1 MDYKEEIAKLLKK
14 ESKLNLDFLQL
25 IEVPPNQEM
34 GDYALPCFTL
44 AKELKKAP
52 QQIAMDLVP
61 LFEASWL
68 DKAEAKGPY
77 INFFI
82 KKSCFFEDIISK
94 IQKEKDK
101 YGSSGEGKG
110 KKALVEHTSIN
121 PNASPHVGRARN
133 ALIGDSIVRILKFQ
147 GYKTETHY
155 FVNDVGKQIA
165 MLVYGA
171 GKKKVTFNGLLQLYV
186 DINNKVK
193 EKPEL
198 EKEVFSLLNKLETG
212 DKATRQKF
220 RAIVDTCIKGQ
231 AKIFGELDIKYDF
244 FDYESQYLWNKR
256 TDEILEML
264 KKTGKLSE
272 DEEHRMVLNQEEYN
286 LPTKAPF
293 LVLTRADKT
302 SLYPLRDIAYNI
314 DKANKAKGRNVVVLG
329 EDQKL
334 YFQQVASALDLLG
347 FKAPEVVH
355 YSFVLLSEGKM
366 STRQGNVILLEDF
379 MKDAVSKANEE
390 IRKRHGKADL
400 KIAKVIAYGAVKY
413 AMLKV
418 ANEKNVTF
426 DMDTAL
432 NFEGE
437 TGPYVQYT
445 YARASSILRKAKK
458 TPSKADYCLLSTES
472 EKKLLVALAAF
483 PDAVMA
489 AEQHYRPSD
498 IAQHILDIAQAFN
511 EFYHLCQCLSKD
523 VDPKLRDAR
532 LLLVSSTSI
541 VLKTGLSLLGIAS
554 PEKM

>member
-1 MDYKEEIAKLLKK
+1 MDYKEEIAKLIKK
-14 ESKLNLDFLQL
+14 ESKLNIDFLQL
-25 IEVPPNQEM
+25 IEVPPNPEM

-44 AKELKKAP
+44 AKEMKKAP
-52 QQIAMDLVP
+52 QMIAAELAP
-61 LFEASWL
+61 LFKSSWL
-68 DKAEAKGPY
+68 EKAEAKGPY

-82 KKSCFFEDIISK
+82 KKACFFEDVISK
-94 IQKEKDK
+94 IQKEKDM
-101 YGSSGEGKG
+101 YGSSEEGKG
-110 KKALVEHTSIN
+110 KTALVEHTSIN

-147 GYKTETHY
+147 GYKTEVHY

-171 GKKKVTFNGLLQLYV
+171 GKKKVSFDGLLNLYV
-186 DINNKVK
+186 DINNRIKQ
-193 EKPEL
+193 KPEL
-198 EKEVFSLLNKLETG
+198 EKDVFALLHKLENG
-212 DKATRQKF
+212 DKETRQGFKKV
-220 RAIVDTCIKGQ
+220 VDTCIKGQ
-231 AKIFGELDIKYDF
+231 AKILGELGIKYDF

-272 DEEHRMVLNQEEYN
+272 DDEHRMVLNQEEYN

-302 SLYPLRDIAYNI
+302 SLYPLRDIAYTL
-314 DKANKAKGRNVVVLG
+314 DKAKRAKGKNIVILG

-334 YFQQVASALDLLG
+334 YFQQINAVMDLLK
-347 FKAPEVVH
+347 FKAPEAVH
-355 YSFVLLSEGKM
+355 YAFVLLSDGKM

-379 MKDAVSKANEE
+379 MKDAVTKANEE
-390 IRKRHGKADL
+390 IKNRHGKTDL
-400 KIAKVIAYGAVKY
+400 KTAKAIAYGAVKY

-418 ANEKNVTF
+418 ANEKSVTF

-437 TGPYVQYT
+437 TGPYIQYT
-445 YARASSILRKAKK
+445 YARARSILRKAKK
-458 TPSKADYCLLSTES
+458 VPSKADYCLLSADS
-472 EKKLLVALAAF
+472 EKRLLVALAAF
-483 PDAVMA
+483 PAAVKA
-489 AEQHYRPSD
+489 SEEHFRPTD

-511 EFYHLCQCLSKD
+511 EFYHACQCLSKD
-523 VDPKLRDAR
+523 VEPNLRDAR
-532 LLLVSSTSI
+532 LLLVSSSAL
-541 VLKTGLSLLGIAS
+541 VLKTGLSLLGISS